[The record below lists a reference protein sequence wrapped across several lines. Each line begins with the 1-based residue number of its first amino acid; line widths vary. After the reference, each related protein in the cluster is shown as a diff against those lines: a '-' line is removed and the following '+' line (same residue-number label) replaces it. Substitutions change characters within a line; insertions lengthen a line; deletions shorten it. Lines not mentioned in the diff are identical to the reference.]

1 MYDNLFYMS
10 TGDDGSAHDARTVL
24 LPGSPKMRATTTCC
38 EASCLDP
45 TMRPPQQTT
54 RRALPPQVV
63 AAGLFF
69 EAVWTRFR
77 PGTAPELR
85 WRRDLNPRSVLADSR
100 FQARRTRGFACSA
113 GVA

>member
-63 AAGLFF
+63 AAGLVF
-69 EAVWTRFR
+69 EAVSD
-77 PGTAPELR
+77 P
-85 WRRDLNPRSVLADSR
+85 
-100 FQARRTRGFACSA
+100 FQARNRP
-113 GVA
+113 